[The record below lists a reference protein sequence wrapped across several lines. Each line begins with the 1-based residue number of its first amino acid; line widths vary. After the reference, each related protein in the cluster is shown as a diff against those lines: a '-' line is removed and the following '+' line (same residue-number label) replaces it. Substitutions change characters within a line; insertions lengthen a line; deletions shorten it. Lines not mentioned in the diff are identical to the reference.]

1 MKNIKLRTDDG
12 KIFELEVADYNSD
25 ELIFE
30 IKNFKTVFSIPDEKT
45 LDNKIERRVE
55 EAIDR
60 KLNEIKFVEPRII
73 NEGWL

>member
-30 IKNFKTVFSIPDEKT
+30 IKNFKTVFSIPDKKT